1 MTSPE
6 GFTYKRRKASEAVA
20 IFHHG
25 RLSKTLKGDDA
36 TEFLAKLG
44 GDDEQLVMATATGNY
59 RQGTEPR
66 TSLRIARDQEHRG
79 PQGR

>member
-1 MTSPE
+1 
-6 GFTYKRRKASEAVA
+6 
-20 IFHHG
+20 
-25 RLSKTLKGDDA
+25 
-36 TEFLAKLG
+36 LAKLG

-59 RQGTEPR
+59 RQGTEPK